1 MIWVDRMVLDIK
13 KRKSPLEWVDDMKT
27 PSGRI
32 HVGSLLGVVYH
43 DLIFK
48 ALVEQGINARFSYV
62 FEDHDPM
69 DGMPSFLN
77 PKEWGKYMG
86 MQLYKIPS
94 PEPGHKNFAQ
104 YFAKEFETV
113 FRQINCHPEI
123 ICISQ
128 LYLTGKMNEVVRI
141 ALDNA
146 ENIRAIYLKHTKR
159 KLGDDWYPFNVVCEK
174 CNKIGTTK
182 VHNWDGKYVYYR
194 CLPDLVVWAVGC
206 GHQGKVSPFDGQG
219 KLPWKVEWPAKWKV
233 IGVTVEG
240 AGKDHM
246 SSGGSHDISSD
257 ISEQVFHYPTPYSFM
272 YEWFTIGGRKMSSS
286 KGIGSSAKEVAEILP
301 PELLRFLIV
310 RTPVQS
316 HLDFNPYG
324 DTILNLFDE
333 YDRCLDAYFLKL
345 EHKIPDGKAGEVL
358 SDFARIIELSAVTDL
373 PKARLFLPRFRT
385 VVNILKNRNSES
397 RSDLSIF
404 FEKQKAGKLT
414 VFEAKL
420 LDKRIKYAT
429 IYLNKYESS
438 DGVNIDSVESKK
450 TIDDLSTAQRLF
462 LRELV
467 NHLDGKA
474 NDRDQIQNLIFGILK
489 KNNVT
494 PREVF
499 KPFYQILTGNDYG
512 PKAVDLILS
521 LGVDQV
527 KDKINKLLQK
537 KINSVR

>member
-1 MIWVDRMVLDIK
+1 
-13 KRKSPLEWVDDMKT
+13 
-27 PSGRI
+27 
-32 HVGSLLGVVYH
+32 
-43 DLIFK
+43 
-48 ALVEQGINARFSYV
+48 
-62 FEDHDPM
+62 
-69 DGMPSFLN
+69 
-77 PKEWGKYMG
+77 
-86 MQLYKIPS
+86 
-94 PEPGHKNFAQ
+94 
-104 YFAKEFETV
+104 
-113 FRQINCHPEI
+113 
-123 ICISQ
+123 
-128 LYLTGKMNEVVRI
+128 
-141 ALDNA
+141 
-146 ENIRAIYLKHTKR
+146 
-159 KLGDDWYPFNVVCEK
+159 
-174 CNKIGTTK
+174 
-182 VHNWDGKYVYYR
+182 
-194 CLPDLVVWAVGC
+194 
-206 GHQGKVSPFDGQG
+206 
-219 KLPWKVEWPAKWKV
+219 
-233 IGVTVEG
+233 
-240 AGKDHM
+240 
-246 SSGGSHDISSD
+246 
-257 ISEQVFHYPTPYSFM
+257 M